1 MTTPSTY
8 AGSEEDALSCLAAR
22 SHILDPS
29 TLPELD
35 AHLATCEPCAV
46 LAADHALLG
55 HALNDLPQ
63 PKLDLQKMAATVQDQ
78 LQQESGVR
86 STLQRWSTPKRIAAL
101 LTLSAVI
108 VVATGFGAPRADLSV
123 YPAERMASMALAL
136 LMAGLLT
143 VFRALRPLS
152 DSRATPWLILATGLL
167 LPVIFAGLPAA
178 HLDHPDALI
187 HDNFLAKTATCFAFG
202 ALGAAAVGKLAH
214 FLDRRSFIDLQAGI
228 MVAAAGGIVGNLA
241 LQLHCPIT
249 APLHLLLGHATV
261 GSVFVLGLILALSR
275 RK

>member
-1 MTTPSTY
+1 MNTPSTY

-22 SHILDPS
+22 SHMLAPS

-35 AHLATCEPCAV
+35 AHLATCQPCAV

-86 STLQRWSTPKRIAAL
+86 SSLQRWSTPKRVAAL
-101 LTLSAVI
+101 LTLSLVI
-108 VVATGFGAPRADLSV
+108 VMATGFGAPRADLSV

-152 DSRATPWLILATGLL
+152 DSRATPWLILAIGLL
-167 LPVIFAGLPAA
+167 LPVITQAHGTVALRCVRRPRLPGQSPRETWGTPCSRPT
-178 HLDHPDALI
+178 LG
-187 HDNFLAKTATCFAFG
+187 TARASQ
-202 ALGAAAVGKLAH
+202 LGWEG
-214 FLDRRSFIDLQAGI
+214 
-228 MVAAAGGIVGNLA
+228 
-241 LQLHCPIT
+241 
-249 APLHLLLGHATV
+249 
-261 GSVFVLGLILALSR
+261 SR
-275 RK
+275 RPLAAQLCRRCRA